1 MAAGGGG
8 GTCNATLVLFG
19 DGDEDACERQT
30 NERRKEQT
38 RREES
43 N

>member
-1 MAAGGGG
+1 MLH
-8 GTCNATLVLFG
+8 NIMLLFG

-30 NERRKEQT
+30 NEHRKEQT